1 MDHGLSDDDLRL
13 LLAEVQRFCHKS
25 LQPLM
30 ARPERTIDAAQLT
43 RLTNLATDFG
53 LLSCGAEAGAGLWE
67 DTGGSGWVRFSSTA
81 LRHLAQANA
90 GVAFH
95 FHQLALGRY
104 VCRRLG
110 LDGGLRSVVCLQ
122 GCFGLARC
130 SLARLLRPKPL
141 AAEDREMLHD
151 YFVTRGAPEPKPL
164 LFQAADDWQQLLIP
178 GWDEQ
183 QRFGWS
189 HFAREDLHVA
199 PMPNS
204 HGLNE
209 TLTWQWQPTEILP
222 RHIAADSVAALAV
235 YAEAFQLNAQA
246 LVAIAWGAT
255 RQGYEKA
262 REYAAL
268 RRQGG
273 TPIRHHAA
281 VRQMLARTASVLR
294 TVGLLC
300 NQLAYLPVARDSL
313 GAVLA
318 VRAEAHNLLCEA
330 ANESLQTLGGAG
342 YTCEAGLEKIV
353 RDCNHLRLLCGTPV
367 ELRMFLSE
375 WENDA

>member
-1 MDHGLSDDDLRL
+1 MNHGLSNDDLRL

-25 LQPLM
+25 LQPLV

-43 RLTNLATDFG
+43 RLTNVAADFG
-53 LLSCGAEAGAGLWE
+53 LLSDGVEAGAGLWE
-67 DTGGSGWVRFSSTA
+67 DTGGAGWVRFSSAA

-95 FHQLALGRY
+95 FHQLALAGY
-104 VCRRLG
+104 VRRRLG
-110 LDGGLRSVVCLQ
+110 LDGGLRRVVCLQ

-130 SLARLLRPKPL
+130 SLAKLLKPKPL
-141 AAEDREMLHD
+141 EAEDREMLRD
-151 YFVTRGAPEPKPL
+151 YFVTRGVPEPKPL
-164 LFQAADDWQQLLIP
+164 LFQAADDWQQLLVP

-183 QRFGWS
+183 QQFCWS
-189 HFAREDLHVA
+189 LFTREDLHVTLL
-199 PMPNS
+199 PNS
-204 HGLNE
+204 HGLHE
-209 TLTWQWQPTEILP
+209 TQTWQWQPTGTLP
-222 RHIAADSVAALAV
+222 RHVAADSDAALAV

-246 LVAIAWGAT
+246 LVAIAWGAAQ
-255 RQGYEKA
+255 QGYEKA
-262 REYAAL
+262 KEYAAL

-300 NQLAYLPVARDSL
+300 DQLAYLPVARDGL

-330 ANESLQTLGGAG
+330 ANESLQALGGAG

-353 RDCNHLRLLCGTPV
+353 RDCNHLRLLCGTPD